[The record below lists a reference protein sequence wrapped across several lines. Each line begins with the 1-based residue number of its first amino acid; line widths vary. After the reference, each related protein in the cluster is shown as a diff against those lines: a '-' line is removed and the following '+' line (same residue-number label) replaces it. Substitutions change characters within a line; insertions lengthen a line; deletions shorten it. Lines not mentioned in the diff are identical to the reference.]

1 MAASPRIDGTA
12 SMAGRVT
19 TVPLQVDAW
28 SGAMSASLGLTADR
42 LSEFSRKM
50 ALHGIAVEP
59 ARFFFDSFYAYR
71 RLALAHATDDDPLKQ
86 MTVEMTERYRALER
100 RRHNFSAFSRPH

>member
-1 MAASPRIDGTA
+1 MAATSRIDSKAGTDGQA
-12 SMAGRVT
+12 TIES
-19 TVPLQVDAW
+19 LQADAW
-28 SGAMSASLGLTADR
+28 SGMMSASLGLTAAR
-42 LSEFSRKM
+42 LSEFSQKM

-100 RRHNFSAFSRPH
+100 RRHDVSAFSRPH